1 MTIPLPARA
10 GHILSFAQT
19 LKGGGVERALLRLA
33 GEWAARERR
42 VTLVIGDPTG
52 PLAGE
57 LPAGVEV
64 LDGGGG
70 GYLAMARA
78 VVGAVRATR
87 PDVIFCPGNHYTGAA
102 ALLRPFA
109 DAPMVAKLSNALAGT
124 HRGAVGLGYR
134 GWLRLHPAFVDHLVA
149 MTPASAREA
158 RAMMRMPADRIS
170 VIANPPAR
178 RRTDAAPPAL
188 PPGRFILGVGR
199 LAPQKR
205 WERLVAAMP
214 SIPAD
219 VSLVIL
225 GEGPERAAIER
236 LAIELGIADRVSLP
250 GHAAD
255 PLPAMAAAAVVALT
269 SDHEGV
275 PGVLREAL
283 GEGTPVVSTDSSVAI
298 PELIDSPAKGT
309 IVPHGDAA
317 ALVAALDRWLS
328 PDAVRPMP
336 TRAAGDPAG
345 DYLTLFDN
353 LVRLTRPRPGGR
365 R

>member
-1 MTIPLPARA
+1 MTIPLPAHA

-33 GEWAARERR
+33 GQWAARGRR
-42 VTLVIGDPTG
+42 VTLVIGDPAG

-57 LPAGVEV
+57 LPTGVEL

-70 GYLAMARA
+70 GYLAMTRA

-87 PDVIFCPGNHYTGAA
+87 PDLIFCPGNHYTGAA

-109 DAPMVAKLSNALAGT
+109 DAPIVAKLSNALAGT
-124 HRGAVGLGYR
+124 HRGATGLGYR
-134 GWLRLHPAFVDHLVA
+134 GWLRLHPGFVDHLVA
-149 MTPASAREA
+149 MTPASAGEA
-158 RAMMRMPADRIS
+158 RALMWMPADRIS
-170 VIANPPAR
+170 VIANPPAGR
-178 RRTDAAPPAL
+178 RADVMQIPLPA
-188 PPGRFILGVGR
+188 GRFILGAGR

-214 SIPAD
+214 AMPAD
-219 VSLVIL
+219 VSLAIL
-225 GEGPERAAIER
+225 GEGPERAAIE
-236 LAIELGIADRVSLP
+236 AQAAALGIADRVHLP

-255 PLPAMAAAAVVALT
+255 PLPAMAAATVVALT

-309 IVPHGDAA
+309 IVPRGDAA

-328 PDAVRPMP
+328 PGAVRPEP
-336 TRAAGDPAG
+336 TPAAGDPAG
-345 DYLTLFDN
+345 DYLTLFDD
-353 LVRLTRPRPGGR
+353 LVSSGRGR
-365 R
+365 RGARR

>member
-1 MTIPLPARA
+1 MTHPLPARA

-33 GEWAARERR
+33 GEWAARGRR
-42 VTLVIGDPTG
+42 VTLVIGDTTG

-70 GYLAMARA
+70 GYLSMARA
-78 VVGAVRATR
+78 VVGAVRAMR

-109 DAPMVAKLSNALAGT
+109 DAPIVAKLSNALAGT

-134 GWLRLHPAFVDHLVA
+134 GWLRLHPGFVDHLVA
-149 MTPASAREA
+149 MTLASAGEA
-158 RAMMRMPADRIS
+158 RALMRVPADRIS
-170 VIANPPAR
+170 IIANPPAR
-178 RRTDAAPPAL
+178 RRADAAPLAL
-188 PPGRFILGVGR
+188 PAGRFILGVGR

-205 WERLVAAMP
+205 WERLVAAML
-214 SIPAD
+214 SMPAD
-219 VSLVIL
+219 VSLLIL
-225 GEGPERAAIER
+225 GEGPERAAIE
-236 LAIELGIADRVSLP
+236 AQAAALGIADRVHLP

-255 PLPAMAAAAVVALT
+255 PLPMMAAATVVALT

-298 PELIDSPAKGT
+298 PELIDSPEKGT
-309 IVPHGDAA
+309 IVPRGDAA
-317 ALVAALDRWLS
+317 ALVAALTRWLS
-328 PDAVRPMP
+328 PDVVRPPP
-336 TRAAGDPAG
+336 TPVAGDPAG
-345 DYLTLFDN
+345 DYLTLFDD
-353 LVRLTRPRPGGR
+353 LVSSARPHRGAR

>member
-1 MTIPLPARA
+1 MTHPPPAHA

-33 GEWAARERR
+33 GEWAVRGRR
-42 VTLVIGDPTG
+42 VTLVIGDPAG
-52 PLAGE
+52 PLADE

-64 LDGGGG
+64 LSGGGG

-78 VVGAVRATR
+78 AIGAVRATR

-109 DAPMVAKLSNALAGT
+109 KVPIVAKLSNALAGT
-124 HRGAVGLGYR
+124 HRGATGLGYR

-149 MTPASAREA
+149 MTPASAEEA
-158 RAMMRMPADRIS
+158 RAVMRMPAGRIS
-170 VIANPPAR
+170 VIANPAAR
-178 RRTDAAPPAL
+178 RREDAVPVAL
-188 PPGRFILGVGR
+188 PAGRFILGVGR

-214 SIPAD
+214 PMPAD
-219 VSLVIL
+219 VSLLIL
-225 GEGPERAAIER
+225 GEGPARAAIE
-236 LAIELGIADRVSLP
+236 AQAAALGVGDRIHLP
-250 GHAAD
+250 GHVAD
-255 PLPAMAAAAVVALT
+255 PLPAMAAATVVALT

-298 PELIDSPAKGT
+298 PELIDTPAKGS
-309 IVPHGDAA
+309 IVARGDAA

-328 PDAVRPMP
+328 PNAVRPQP
-336 TRAAGDPAG
+336 THSAGDPAG
-345 DYLTLFDN
+345 DYLTLLDD
-353 LVRLTRPRPGGR
+353 LVRSARRRRGAPR
-365 R
+365 

>member
-1 MTIPLPARA
+1 MTIPPPARA

-33 GEWAARERR
+33 GEWAARGRR
-42 VTLVIGDPTG
+42 VTLVIGDTTG

-57 LPAGVEV
+57 LPVGIG
-64 LDGGGG
+64 LLNGGGG
-70 GYLAMARA
+70 GYGAMARA
-78 VVGAVRATR
+78 AIGAARATR

-109 DAPMVAKLSNALAGT
+109 KVPIVAKLSNALAGT
-124 HRGAVGLGYR
+124 HRSVVDLGYR

-149 MTPASAREA
+149 MTPASAEEA
-158 RAMMRMPADRIS
+158 RALMRMPADRIS

-178 RRTDAAPPAL
+178 RRADATPLAL

-214 SIPAD
+214 SMPAD
-219 VSLVIL
+219 VSLMIL
-225 GEGPERAAIER
+225 GEGPERSAIEAQAAA
-236 LAIELGIADRVSLP
+236 LWLADRVMLP

-255 PLPAMAAAAVVALT
+255 PLPVMAAASVVALT

-298 PELIDSPAKGT
+298 PELIDSSAKGT
-309 IVPHGDAA
+309 IVPCGDAA
-317 ALVAALDRWLS
+317 ALVAALKRWLS
-328 PDAVRPMP
+328 PDAVRPEP

-345 DYLTLFDN
+345 DYLTLFDD
-353 LVRLTRPRPGGR
+353 LVSSGRPRRGVR

>member
-10 GHILSFAQT
+10 GHLLSFAQS

-33 GEWAARERR
+33 GEWAARGRR

-57 LPAGVEV
+57 LPAGAEV

-70 GYLAMARA
+70 GYLAMTRA
-78 VVGAVRATR
+78 VVSAVRAGR
-87 PDVIFCPGNHYTGAA
+87 PDLIFCPGNHYTGAA

-109 DAPMVAKLSNALAGT
+109 DAPIVAKLSNALAGT
-124 HRGAVGLGYR
+124 HHGVTDLGYR
-134 GWLRLHPAFVDHLVA
+134 GWLRLHQAFVDRLVA
-149 MTPASAREA
+149 MTPASAGEA
-158 RAMMRMPADRIS
+158 RALMRMPADRIS

-178 RRTDAAPPAL
+178 RRADAAPLAL
-188 PPGRFILGVGR
+188 PAGRFILGVGR

-214 SIPAD
+214 SMPAD
-219 VSLVIL
+219 MSLLIL
-225 GEGPERAAIER
+225 GEGPERAAIE
-236 LAIELGIADRVSLP
+236 AQAAALGVAERVRLP

-255 PLPAMAAAAVVALT
+255 PLPAMAAATVVALT

-283 GEGTPVVSTDSSVAI
+283 GEGAPVVSTDSSVAI
-298 PELIDSPAKGT
+298 PELVDSPAKGT
-309 IVPHGDAA
+309 IVPRGDAA
-317 ALVAALDRWLS
+317 ALVAALIRWLS
-328 PDAVRPMP
+328 PDAVRPPPMRV
-336 TRAAGDPAG
+336 TGDPAG
-345 DYLTLFDN
+345 YYLALFDA
-353 LVRLTRPRPGGR
+353 LVSSGRPRRGAR

>member
-1 MTIPLPARA
+1 MTIPPPARA

-33 GEWAARERR
+33 GEWAARGRR
-42 VTLVIGDPTG
+42 VTLVIGDSTG

-57 LPAGVEV
+57 LPVGVEV

-78 VVGAVRATR
+78 ALGAVRATR
-87 PDVIFCPGNHYTGAA
+87 PDVIFCPGNHYSGAA
-102 ALLRPFA
+102 ALLRPFT
-109 DAPMVAKLSNALAGT
+109 DAPVVAKLSNALAGT

-134 GWLRLHPAFVDHLVA
+134 GWLRLHPGFVDHLVA
-149 MTPASAREA
+149 MTPASAGEA
-158 RAMMRMPADRIS
+158 RALMRMPADRIS
-170 VIANPPAR
+170 VIANPPVR
-178 RRTDAAPPAL
+178 RRADATPLAL

-219 VSLVIL
+219 VSLMIL
-225 GEGPERAAIER
+225 GEGPERAAIE
-236 LAIELGIADRVSLP
+236 AQAAALGLADRVMLP

-255 PLPAMAAAAVVALT
+255 PLPVMAAASVVALT

-309 IVPHGDAA
+309 IVPRGDAA
-317 ALVAALDRWLS
+317 ALVAALARWLS
-328 PDAVRPMP
+328 PDALRPPP
-336 TRAAGDPAG
+336 TRVTGDPAG
-345 DYLTLFDN
+345 DYLTLFDA
-353 LVRLTRPRPGGR
+353 LVSSGRPRRGAPR
-365 R
+365 